1 MRPAPLR
8 PARASRSPISRYG
21 NQSYG
26 LRASALARSTRWR
39 EIWPRWAATTAPST
53 SGSAENG
60 FSERARSRWENTSS
74 PLEAEPSAIS
84 SSRADGP
91 RWDERDQREHGE
103 RRGDCGSEPPRARSL
118 GALDGGAG
126 RNCQTERAG
135 GSLGVGRVARA
146 TPDGYT
152 FGIGQVS
159 SNAFNGAVYKLPY
172 DLLKDFEPVALLTV
186 APMWI
191 LGKNA
196 LPANDITELIAWLKA
211 NGGTASAAA
220 VGMGS
225 ASHLCGL
232 YFQNHTGTRFAF
244 VPYRGAAPANQDL
257 IAGQIDLFCP
267 EASNS
272 LPLVRSGKVKA
283 YAVLSKTRWAAAPNV
298 PTIDE
303 AGLPGLYIPFWHAFW
318 APRGTP
324 ADVIMKLNAAA
335 VAALDDPVLRQRLI
349 DLGQDI
355 PPREQ
360 RTPEALRAF
369 QKAEIE
375 KWWPIIKAANIK
387 AE

>member
-1 MRPAPLR
+1 VSDMKR
-8 PARASRSPISRYG
+8 
-21 NQSYG
+21 
-26 LRASALARSTRWR
+26 R
-39 EIWPRWAATTAPST
+39 ELITLFGGAAAAWRWAAAAQQIDRMRITKRVILLASVTAAFGITGTSPATAQVYPSRPIT
-53 SGSAENG
+53 LIVPYSAGGPTDTLARILVEHM
-60 FSERARSRWENTSS
+60 RA
-74 PLEAEPSAIS
+74 
-84 SSRADGP
+84 
-91 RWDERDQREHGE
+91 
-103 RRGDCGSEPPRARSL
+103 SL
-118 GALDGGAG
+118 GQSIVIENVTG
-126 RNCQTERAG
+126 AG

-375 KWWPIIKAANIK
+375 KWWPIIKAANVK